1 MRFRGKKRL
10 SGGGFMDM
18 NYTVVEVNVLEHTYY
33 RFSTIEEF
41 RSILKSELVAN
52 GMSSDKV
59 EELLSRIE
67 GIPEH
72 GSIIL
77 QLKKGSVYMLALI
90 LPHDPP
96 LDINDSIIVL
106 VVYSSLDSTTTIN
119 NIRIYSISDA
129 SEEVIGVLNPDQDQE
144 PFIWI
149 SHPIQVN
156 KAGIWS
162 IIADFIHNDGTY
174 STIVNNVNVRF
185 NVVSESIIGVIS
197 MLVAGLISVMVYR
210 RLSNN
215 Q

>member
-18 NYTVVEVNVLEHTYY
+18 NYTVVEVNILEHTSY

-41 RSILKSELVAN
+41 RSILRSELVAN

-119 NIRIYSISDA
+119 NIQIYSISDA
-129 SEEVIGVLNPDQDQE
+129 SEEVVGVLNPDQE

-156 KAGIWS
+156 KAGTWIL
-162 IIADFIHNDGTY
+162 IADFIHNDGTY